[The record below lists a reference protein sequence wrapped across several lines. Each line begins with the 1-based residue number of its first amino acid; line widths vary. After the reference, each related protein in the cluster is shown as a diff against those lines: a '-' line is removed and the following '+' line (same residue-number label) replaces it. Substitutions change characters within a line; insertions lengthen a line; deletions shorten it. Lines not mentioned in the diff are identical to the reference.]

1 MINNEYIIGVGIPT
15 SSSNLIQSDKN
26 LTDLNNKEILQTVIT
41 RVKQF
46 SENNDIT
53 FKQLFLDNL
62 KSYSEKIGYEN
73 TVDLIIPVLSKIVS

>member
-1 MINNEYIIGVGIPT
+1 LINNEYIIGVGIPT